1 MLFKVTKGEAKKI
14 VPEQYKLEKEIQSF
28 VEENLLELLNL
39 EVVKSE
45 FVIEQYRMDTLA
57 FDKENKSFIIIEYK
71 RGSSYSVIDQGY
83 SYLSTLLNNKA
94 DIILEYNERMNKSLK
109 RDEVDWSQ
117 SRIIFISQTFTQ
129 FQRDS
134 LNFKNLPIELYE
146 IKKYDGD
153 IVSFTPIK
161 GKVNAES
168 INTIS
173 IQNEEIKKVSNE
185 IKVYTVEEHYKNS
198 TEEIVELYKMFVERI
213 ENMIPDITVEALKK
227 YIALKNNKKNL
238 VDFTLQKNALKIWI
252 NTKKG
257 SLNDFKNIMKDVSNV
272 GCYGNGDYELSI
284 KNDEDLE
291 YILSMIKEAN
301 NTII

>member
-1 MLFKVTKGEAKKI
+1 MLFKVTKGEVKKI
-14 VPEQYKLEKEIQSF
+14 VPVQYKLEKEIQSF

-57 FDKENKSFIIIEYK
+57 FDRENKAFIIIEYK

-117 SRIIFISQTFTQ
+117 SRIIFISQKFTQ

-161 GKVNAES
+161 GKANVES

-173 IQNEEIKKVSNE
+173 AKNEEMKKVSNE

-301 NTII
+301 NMK